1 MGQSKRERRRERQRG
16 RVREDGGKEGR
27 LNKGEE
33 GRKEGAARWGKEKG
47 EFSQTGDAHFTM
59 TGWVESR
66 EGKRGREGGR
76 GDLKEGWGHMALFL
90 QRTHKEAKWD
100 G

>member
-1 MGQSKRERRRERQRG
+1 
-16 RVREDGGKEGR
+16 
-27 LNKGEE
+27 
-33 GRKEGAARWGKEKG
+33 
-47 EFSQTGDAHFTM
+47 M

-76 GDLKEGWGHMALFL
+76 GDLKEGRGHMALFL
-90 QRTHKEAKWD
+90 QRTHKEAKRD

>member
-1 MGQSKRERRRERQRG
+1 MGQSKERESEG
-16 RVREDGGKEGR
+16 GWGKEGR